1 MGWSALARGLSIFT
15 WDDEDASIDGKD
27 DDDVFGVIL
36 LWGDDDD
43 DENFK
48 GVLLRGE
55 EGRVGGVSKGEAT
68 SISQMVTIW

>member
-55 EGRVGGVSKGEAT
+55 GGGGGWGECPRGRQPPSVR
-68 SISQMVTIW
+68 W